1 MKVVYNYVIKC
12 NLTKIKCCSV
22 KAMSSICRFMAVCQ
36 GSVGKI
42 IIPPV
47 LVLILPLLSFLGW
60 STPPPLAPPIRS
72 KLIDVYCICSWTN
85 HKQRKSLKIWFF
97 YIIIY
102 INNVTLY
109 SLISFA
115 DTSKYTFILNK
126 EIPNCS
132 CSHAENID
140 FVEEEI
146 HTCTSLNYHQTINV
160 HLTRPDIII
169 RII

>member
-1 MKVVYNYVIKC
+1 M
-12 NLTKIKCCSV
+12 
-22 KAMSSICRFMAVCQ
+22 
-36 GSVGKI
+36 
-42 IIPPV
+42 
-47 LVLILPLLSFLGW
+47 
-60 STPPPLAPPIRS
+60 
-72 KLIDVYCICSWTN
+72 
-85 HKQRKSLKIWFF
+85 
-97 YIIIY
+97 
-102 INNVTLY
+102 TLY

-146 HTCTSLNYHQTINV
+146 HTCTSFNYHQTINV

>member
-1 MKVVYNYVIKC
+1 MLFCKSNVLYLQVHGSLSGKC
-12 NLTKIKCCSV
+12 WKNNNSARAT
-22 KAMSSICRFMAVCQ
+22 
-36 GSVGKI
+36 GSFNTAI
-42 IIPPV
+42 TF
-47 LVLILPLLSFLGW
+47 LSRLID
-60 STPPPLAPPIRS
+60 TPPLPPPIRS

-102 INNVTLY
+102 INNMTLY

-132 CSHAENID
+132 CSHTENID

-146 HTCTSLNYHQTINV
+146 HTCTLLNYHQTINV

>member
-47 LVLILPLLSFLGW
+47 LVLIVPLLSYLGW
-60 STPPPLAPPIRS
+60 LTPPPLPPPIRS

-85 HKQRKSLKIWFF
+85 HKKRKSLKFWFF
-97 YIIIY
+97 NIIIFLSNMTRYFIATLLSIHLRINRNSKMLMFSCRRYRLCRGRNPYMY
-102 INNVTLY
+102 IT
-109 SLISFA
+109 
-115 DTSKYTFILNK
+115 
-126 EIPNCS
+126 
-132 CSHAENID
+132 
-140 FVEEEI
+140 
-146 HTCTSLNYHQTINV
+146 
-160 HLTRPDIII
+160 
-169 RII
+169 